1 MICLEKLIIYQV
13 HQNIKQNSL
22 KLILFLYRYYLGIG
36 NNVSFNFII
45 PTTSNSC
52 IKMLF
57 HNELY
62 NMCSYTINSNVIIF
76 IEFFNT

>member
-13 HQNIKQNSL
+13 YQNIKQNSL
-22 KLILFLYRYYLGIG
+22 KLILYLYRYCLGIG
-36 NNVSFNFII
+36 NNLSVNFLISK
-45 PTTSNSC
+45 TSNSC

-62 NMCSYTINSNVIIF
+62 NMCLYIL
-76 IEFFNT
+76 